1 MATFVVTHAINNLP
15 MQNLQQ
21 CTQTI
26 QYAAQALLQFDAL
39 TLNQVTG
46 GQSPKEE
53 NSQCNWPHISSVQNE
68 VSQLST
74 VAVQ

>member
-39 TLNQVTG
+39 YE
-46 GQSPKEE
+46 SSDWRAEPKGRELTMQLATHK
-53 NSQCNWPHISSVQNE
+53 QCSE
-68 VSQLST
+68 
-74 VAVQ
+74 